1 MTRPSDPSSAA
12 RAEAAAAFLA
22 SIREVRDVLDRLQV
36 AAAWVLDAFGDTTD
50 AETIRMLP
58 IAGAVVRP
66 GRPPVPPTS
75 VTRDESTEV
84 DQ

>member
-1 MTRPSDPSSAA
+1 VQYPPNDQSSA
-12 RAEAAAAFLA
+12 RSEAAAAFLA

-58 IAGAVVRP
+58 VGPARP
-66 GRPPVPPTS
+66 ARPPVPPPS
-75 VTRDESTEV
+75 VTRDEIIGGEE
-84 DQ
+84 